1 METIDGDATHQHR
14 WRRIG
19 AHALH
24 AGHKQVG
31 ENPYPERRVAIR
43 EVRHVSVCMVPKCKE
58 VRVHIR
64 RETTYAFTPEQ
75 VHALARQ
82 MKRIPGLTA
91 VEMVR
96 RKRRAK

>member
-1 METIDGDATHQHR
+1 
-14 WRRIG
+14 
-19 AHALH
+19 
-24 AGHKQVG
+24 
-31 ENPYPERRVAIR
+31 
-43 EVRHVSVCMVPKCKE
+43 VPKCKE